1 MTFVCKY
8 GLLPVELSK
17 WLLWNEVPLGLNIV
31 YFGIVTTENN
41 NRWRISMVGRSNCGK
56 NSGYFLASNAVM
68 MLKIKARPGY
78 TRTKKGLKDWI
89 LMRMLTFSFAMMISV
104 QKKPGS
110 NKCHFCCFSMTLKM
124 VTFVPVQIQMVIFQ
138 KALTFFAFSGY
149 PNLKDSLLNAHNW
162 QLRQYSRDWEI
173 CNVSKQCSLVWP
185 VLAGMAING
194 LTLIGIFEYRG

>member
-89 LMRMLTFSFAMMISV
+89 LMRMLTFGFAMMISV

-162 QLRQYSRDWEI
+162 QLRQYSRDWES
-173 CNVSKQCSLVWP
+173 CNVSKQCSLVRP

>member
-1 MTFVCKY
+1 M
-8 GLLPVELSK
+8 ELAK

-41 NRWRISMVGRSNCGK
+41 NRCRISMVGRSNCGK

-89 LMRMLTFSFAMMISV
+89 LMRMLTFGFAMMISV
-104 QKKPGS
+104 QKKPDG
-110 NKCHFCCFSMTLKM
+110 NKCDFCRFSMTLKM

-138 KALTFFAFSGY
+138 KALTFFCIYWISQFEGLST
-149 PNLKDSLLNAHNW
+149 
-162 QLRQYSRDWEI
+162 
-173 CNVSKQCSLVWP
+173 QCSQLTVK
-185 VLAGMAING
+185 AIFTRLRN
-194 LTLIGIFEYRG
+194 LQCFKAV